1 MSKAAE
7 LAKFIADGTLG
18 SDVTAI
24 KHSGGTSALTID
36 SSGRVLRP
44 VAPYIYLR
52 GNNAAEVNTKGGGTT
67 YTNWAVEG
75 SAVGGIS
82 FDSSNGRFSFPL
94 DGLYLITARFYLWMN
109 TAEAQ
114 GLYLRKNGT
123 SIQEYF
129 TDFAAVGGAG
139 RTDHTLTVSEVL
151 DLTTTDYIDFLIDA
165 DVYGGNVHSNCQI
178 VMIG

>member
-1 MSKAAE
+1 MSKLQVE
-7 LAKFIADGTLG
+7 TISHTNNTTG
-18 SDVTAI
+18 
-24 KHSGGTSALTID
+24 LTID
-36 SSGRVLRP
+36 SSGRVTRP

-52 GNNAAEVNTKGGGTT
+52 GNDANEVNTKGGGTT
-67 YTNWAVEG
+67 YTAWSVEG
-75 SAVGGIS
+75 SAVGGLS
-82 FDSSNGRFSFPL
+82 FDSSNGRFSFPI

-114 GLYLRKNGT
+114 GFYLRKNGT

-129 TDFAAVGGAG
+129 TDFAAVGGGG

-151 DLTTTDYIDFLIDA
+151 DLTTSDYIDFLIDA
-165 DVYGGNVHSNCQI
+165 DVYGGNVHTNCQI